1 MIQHENMLRNK
12 YLKKGKSIK
21 NTQITHSLLKQNI
34 YVKQTQTY
42 KVEKKK
48 KTICGPHKTTNKNIF
63 TNTFTIIECSTVS
76 YDVIIVNMFYYSSKI

>member
-21 NTQITHSLLKQNI
+21 KTQITHSLLKQNI

-42 KVEKKK
+42 KVEKKNYMWASQNNQQK
-48 KTICGPHKTTNKNIF
+48 HIHKHVYNN
-63 TNTFTIIECSTVS
+63 
-76 YDVIIVNMFYYSSKI
+76 